1 MACNGKF
8 IYFENWISG
17 RHKNQQ
23 FYQTYFYLSRLT
35 KGQSLGILGPA
46 TTNTPI
52 FAYDQ
57 WDFKEQPQGHNLH
70 ILDFLN
76 GNIGAGHT
84 KHTSFG
90 I

>member
-23 FYQTYFYLSRLT
+23 FYQTNFYLSRLT

-57 WDFKEQPQGHNLH
+57 LDSKEQPQGHNLH
-70 ILDFLN
+70 KLDFLN